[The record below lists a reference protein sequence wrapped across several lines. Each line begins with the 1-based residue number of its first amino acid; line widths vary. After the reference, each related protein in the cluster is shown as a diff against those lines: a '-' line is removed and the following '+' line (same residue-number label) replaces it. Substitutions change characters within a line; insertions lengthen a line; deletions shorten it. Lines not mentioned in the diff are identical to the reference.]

1 MHLYAF
7 AVFHISVVNSSSY
20 QTSTDRYGRSTN
32 QTSALF
38 GVQNNRHRNWK
49 RFSQSHPSKPL
60 SRPITGPYTWG
71 AEQHQQLIEAIQAW
85 IFRGVQATDAAAA
98 STDPKESDR
107 MRVGRQRLD
116 FGQVGRCRLTLC
128 NPR

>member
-1 MHLYAF
+1 
-7 AVFHISVVNSSSY
+7 
-20 QTSTDRYGRSTN
+20 
-32 QTSALF
+32 
-38 GVQNNRHRNWK
+38 VQVDPIRPTLKLPGTRRLKLNDDA
-49 RFSQSHPSKPL
+49 PL
-60 SRPITGPYTWG
+60 SVFAFNFELRRY
-71 AEQHQQLIEAIQAW
+71 IEAIQAW